1 MFILKL
7 WQGFLGK
14 SFRDLVTSNG
24 LHVLQIS
31 QPMITSFGRYLKDRV
46 YRSDPKPLEQLKEN
60 IQTRISLIPLTML
73 SQVVGNLSIKINE
86 CVARKGGHLQDISFK
101 K

>member
-1 MFILKL
+1 MARFSGKVISRFCDIEWSPRSPDLTATDYFL
-7 WQGFLGK
+7 WG
-14 SFRDLVTSNG
+14 
-24 LHVLQIS
+24 
-31 QPMITSFGRYLKDRV
+31 YLKDRV

-60 IQTRISLIPLTML
+60 IETRISLIPLTML

>member
-1 MFILKL
+1 MARFSGKVISRFGDIEWPPRSPDFTAPDYFL
-7 WQGFLGK
+7 WG
-14 SFRDLVTSNG
+14 
-24 LHVLQIS
+24 
-31 QPMITSFGRYLKDRV
+31 YLKDRL